1 MDVSEFTGRNVL
13 GFSGDVSDE
22 ARRNIRTIGDELA
35 KSEAGTQDSL
45 EGGRSPISAN
55 LRSLGL
61 YTEDLSRLVR
71 RSLEVAFSIRTR
83 AGRRRKGLSESSPV
97 RSAGK

>member
-1 MDVSEFTGRNVL
+1 VAIVDLS
-13 GFSGDVSDE
+13 
-22 ARRNIRTIGDELA
+22 RTELA
-35 KSEAGTQDSL
+35 TSEAVTEESPGL
-45 EGGRSPISAN
+45 CPISAN

-71 RSLEVAFSIRTR
+71 RSLEAAFSIRTR
-83 AGRRRKGLSESSPV
+83 AGRRREGLSESSPV